1 MFCHMQMLGK
11 EYQHGLLVDNPFSHS
26 VCVYGKRLYM
36 ADSHDNEPIRHMS
49 MQKIGSVCVC
59 VTYVCAEVLRFR
71 RSLILFCIHTHT
83 HTISC
88 WYYPRTLSLSAS
100 GLGTL
105 YELGVSL
112 SVCLVHSLTHIKML
126 QGLYKVMKTIT
137 TEMLVLHNLN
147 YLFHKSH
154 LYCSSAM
161 FWFNKKKYIKNAET
175 GFWKLF

>member
-83 HTISC
+83 HNLLLI
-88 WYYPRTLSLSAS
+88 LSEDSFIECL
-100 GLGTL
+100 GLRDALWTRR
-105 YELGVSL
+105 V
-112 SVCLVHSLTHIKML
+112 
-126 QGLYKVMKTIT
+126 
-137 TEMLVLHNLN
+137 TER
-147 YLFHKSH
+147 LFGA
-154 LYCSSAM
+154 LINTY
-161 FWFNKKKYIKNAET
+161 KNAPGALQSNEDHHNRNVGST
-175 GFWKLF
+175 QPKLFISQVPFVLQQCHVLI